1 MPFVKPTAVFMSK
14 HQQTPVIH
22 TSFSLGDCTIHSALY
37 LLIDQAQGQF
47 LEDAS
52 VDFQTTCFPHGLL
65 HIACSLAGSVEQLC
79 YMPLNK
85 TFQKSVYPFVFYNF
99 VFGRNVKRS
108 FRGTCISASLD
119 ITLNTPN
126 VDDEWVVFSFYI
138 FVVSCSNQM

>member
-1 MPFVKPTAVFMSK
+1 M
-14 HQQTPVIH
+14 IH
-22 TSFSLGDCTIHSALY
+22 TSFSLGDCTIHSALH
-37 LLIDQAQGQF
+37 LLIVQTQDQF

-52 VDFQTTCFPHGLL
+52 VDFQTNCFPHGLL

-79 YMPLNK
+79 ICAPYK

-99 VFGRNVKRS
+99 VFGRNVKRP
-108 FRGTCISASLD
+108 FQGTCISTSVD

-126 VDDEWVVFSFYI
+126 VDDDWVAFSLCI